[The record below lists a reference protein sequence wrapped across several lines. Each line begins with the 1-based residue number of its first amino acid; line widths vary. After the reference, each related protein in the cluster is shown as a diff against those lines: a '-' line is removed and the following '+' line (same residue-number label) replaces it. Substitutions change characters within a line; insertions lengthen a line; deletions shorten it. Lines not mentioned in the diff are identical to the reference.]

1 MQRLAAALSPQL
13 FAHAHDAFIALDA
26 GGAVTAWSPAAERLY
41 GYTAGEVAGRS
52 LDFLSIPEEAS
63 LPAASAGPAAGGER
77 LVRQR
82 HKSGREL
89 QVSLRVAPLG
99 GGAGL
104 LLCAADVSRW
114 RQVETEL
121 AGSRTALQASRA
133 ELRRVIGRLVA
144 AEEEARRRISQEL
157 HDDLCQRLAALA
169 LGLRAVRR
177 QLPEGDSRRREL
189 DELGGDLGNAAED
202 LRRLSHDLHPAILER
217 RGLAAA
223 LRDHC
228 EEVERRCSLPVRFT
242 LQAPRGATV
251 TLPSPPLA
259 LGLFRIAQE
268 ALANAV
274 RYAGAQDVHVTLQI
288 EADAVYLSVA
298 DDGGGFEPEEVRRSG
313 GLGLAGIEERAQL
326 LGGRCR
332 ITSATGDGT
341 EIRVFVPLS
350 APRSVTPLAVAIPRP
365 PHVGPYRLLGTIG
378 TGSTA
383 TVYQAQ
389 EPEPLGRRVALK
401 LHRAPL
407 PGRWATLRFKAE
419 QQALARLHHPAIAQ
433 VYEARTTD
441 EDDLYIAME
450 YVPGL
455 PITEY
460 CDRYSLDL
468 RQRLRLFAA
477 ACDGVQHAH
486 QKGVLHRDLKPSHI
500 LVVEDAEEGGR
511 PYPKIIDFG
520 AAKGIDRPLADGTVW
535 SAEGLV
541 GTPAY
546 LPPEALGGGEAD
558 ARSDVYALGVVLY
571 ELLAGTVPIVLG
583 GKPGGTGTAA
593 IADIAKW
600 VEAVRRGD
608 LVPPSQRLRT
618 LDDAARVARCRGFDD
633 PAKLRRRL
641 AGDLD
646 RLVLKAL
653 APHPAVRYPTVEA
666 LGREIGRALRGV
678 PVEAG
683 PPGALHQIR
692 RLLHRRRRLVASAAL
707 VILALAGGLAATT
720 IQGRR
725 AAAEA
730 ARADAAARFLEDLF
744 KASDPRQALGSP
756 LTARELLRRGTE
768 RLGQGLHGQPL
779 LRARLLDTL
788 GGIHTQL
795 GLFDQARP
803 LLAEALE
810 IRQRLRG
817 PGHPEVADTLVRL
830 GSLARLSG
838 RGDAVPLFRR
848 ALALREASFGAE
860 SPEVAEV
867 LNDLGT
873 AYAAQGNFDA
883 AESALRRTL
892 ALQQRRWGGRDPRVA
907 KTLHNLSGIAL
918 HRGRL
923 PDAERLLRRA
933 LAIREATLPADDLD
947 LAGSREALALLLW
960 KQGRPAEA
968 AALLERLAATFEK
981 VYGPNHPSLA
991 KTLLNLGLVRAD
1003 LGDGGT
1009 ARRLLERALAIDER
1023 TLDPRHPQH
1032 LRALAVL
1039 ADLYVEQGRY
1049 AAAEPLYRQL
1059 IALRDQGASYEGWS
1073 SVLTGRQRLLR
1084 ATGREAE
1091 GAESAVA
1098 AK

>member
-26 GGAVTAWSPAAERLY
+26 AGAVTAWSPAAERLY
-41 GYTAGEVAGRS
+41 GYAAAEVVGRT
-52 LDFLSIPEEAS
+52 LDFLRIPEAAS
-63 LPAASAGPAAGGER
+63 LPADSAAPAPGAGER

-89 QVSLRVAPLG
+89 QVSLRMAPLG
-99 GGAGL
+99 DGSGL
-104 LLCAADVSRW
+104 LLCAADVSRM

-121 AGSRTALQASRA
+121 AGSRTALEGSRA
-133 ELRRVIGRLVA
+133 ELRRVIGRLVT

-169 LGLRAVRR
+169 LGLKAVRR

-217 RGLAAA
+217 RGLADA

-242 LQAPRGATV
+242 LQGARGGIV
-251 TLPSPPLA
+251 SLPSALS

-274 RYAGAQDVHVTLQI
+274 RHAGAQEVHVALEI
-288 EADAVYLSVA
+288 EAEAVYLSVA
-298 DDGGGFEPEEVRRSG
+298 DDGGGFEPEEVRRRG
-313 GLGLAGIEERAQL
+313 GLGLAGIDERAQL

-332 ITSATGDGT
+332 ITSATGAGT
-341 EIRVFVPLS
+341 EVRVFVPLP
-350 APRSVTPLAVAIPRP
+350 APRTVTPLAVESPRL

-450 YVPGL
+450 YVAGL

-468 RQRLRLFAA
+468 RRRLQLFAA
-477 ACDGVQHAH
+477 VCDGVQHAH

-500 LVVEDAEEGGR
+500 LITEDAEEGGR

-535 SAEGLV
+535 STEGLV

-546 LPPEALGGGEAD
+546 LPPEALGGGETD

-583 GKPGGTGTAA
+583 GKPGATGSAA

-618 LDDAARVARCRGFDD
+618 LADAARVARCRGFDD

-653 APHPAVRYPTVEA
+653 APQPAARYPTVEA
-666 LGREIGRALRGV
+666 LGREVGRALRGV

-720 IQGRR
+720 IQSRR

-744 KASDPRQALGSP
+744 KASDPRQALGAP

-788 GGIHTQL
+788 GGSTPSSASSTRPGRCSPRRWRSARGSAAPGIRRSPTPWSAWDRWRASRAAATPCRSSA
-795 GLFDQARP
+795 GRSPSARP
-803 LLAEALE
+803 ASAP
-810 IRQRLRG
+810 RA
-817 PGHPEVADTLVRL
+817 PGSPRCSTT
-830 GSLARLSG
+830 SARPMPRKGISTW
-838 RGDAVPLFRR
+838 RR
-848 ALALREASFGAE
+848 APCGVPWPSSSACGEGATHG
-860 SPEVAEV
+860 SPRSCTTFRG
-867 LNDLGT
+867 LPST
-873 AYAAQGNFDA
+873 AAGW
-883 AESALRRTL
+883 SS
-892 ALQQRRWGGRDPRVA
+892 P
-907 KTLHNLSGIAL
+907 SGSSGAPW
-918 HRGRL
+918 R
-923 PDAERLLRRA
+923 
-933 LAIREATLPADDLD
+933 
-947 LAGSREALALLLW
+947 S
-960 KQGRPAEA
+960 
-968 AALLERLAATFEK
+968 
-981 VYGPNHPSLA
+981 
-991 KTLLNLGLVRAD
+991 
-1003 LGDGGT
+1003 
-1009 ARRLLERALAIDER
+1009 ARRLSPPTTSIWPAAGRPWRCCSGSRDSRRRRRLSSSAWRPPSRRSTAPTIRAS
-1023 TLDPRHPQH
+1023 PRPSSTSASSAPTSETRQPP
-1032 LRALAVL
+1032 
-1039 ADLYVEQGRY
+1039 
-1049 AAAEPLYRQL
+1049 AASSSAPSPSTSRPWLPATRS
-1059 IALRDQGASYEGWS
+1059 ACAPSTSSPTSTASTGATPRPSPS
-1073 SVLTGRQRLLR
+1073 TGSCWPSTTR
-1084 ATGREAE
+1084 G
-1091 GAESAVA
+1091 
-1098 AK
+1098 